1 MAVLSNAKNEKF
13 AQGIFEGLS
22 QRKAYRAAFPSSR
35 KWKDSTVDSRA
46 SELYNTS
53 EILGRLDELKK
64 EAADDSIL
72 SVIERKKW
80 LSELIEDYSEKTEN
94 KLKALDLLNK
104 MDGEYTTKIEAN
116 VDSEMHIN
124 IELSDD

>member
-1 MAVLSNAKNEKF
+1 MGVLSNAKNEKF

-22 QRKAYRAAFPSSR
+22 QRKAYRAAFPSSK

-53 EILGRLDELKK
+53 EILGRVKELQE
-64 EAADDSIL
+64 EAADNSIL

-80 LSELIEDYSEKTEN
+80 LSGVIESFDERTEN

-104 MDGEYTTKIEAN
+104 MDGEYTTKIEADVN
-116 VDSEMHIN
+116 TDMNIN

>member
-1 MAVLSNAKNEKF
+1 MGVLTNAKNEKF

-22 QRKAYRAAFPSSR
+22 QRKAYRAAFPSSK
-35 KWKDSTVDSRA
+35 KWKDSTVDNRA
-46 SELYNTS
+46 SELYNTN
-53 EILGRLDELKK
+53 EILGRVKELQE
-64 EAADDSIL
+64 EAADASIL

-80 LSELIEDYSEKTEN
+80 LSGIIESFDERTEN

-104 MDGEYTTKIEAN
+104 MDGEYTTKIEADVN
-116 VDSEMHIN
+116 TDMNIN

>member
-1 MAVLSNAKNEKF
+1 MGVLTNAKNEKF

-22 QRKAYRAAFPSSR
+22 QRKAYRAAFPSSK

-53 EILGRLDELKK
+53 EILGRLKELQE
-64 EAADDSIL
+64 EAASDSVM

-80 LSELIEDYSEKTEN
+80 LSELVEDFGTAADKIR
-94 KLKALDLLNK
+94 AIDILNK
-104 MDGEYTTKIEAN
+104 MDGVYTTKFEGTISAKLE
-116 VDSEMHIN
+116 D
-124 IELSDD
+124 LL

>member
-1 MAVLSNAKNEKF
+1 MGVLSNAKNEKF

-22 QRKAYRAAFPSSR
+22 QRKAYRAAFPSSK

-53 EILGRLDELKK
+53 EILGRLKELQ
-64 EAADDSIL
+64 ESAADDSIL

-80 LSELIEDYSEKTEN
+80 LSGVIESFDERTEN

-104 MDGEYTTKIEAN
+104 MDGEYTTKIEADVN
-116 VDSEMHIN
+116 TELNIN

>member
-1 MAVLSNAKNEKF
+1 MGVLTNAKNEKF

-35 KWKDSTVDSRA
+35 KWKDATVDNRA
-46 SELYNTS
+46 SELYNTD
-53 EILGRLDELKK
+53 EILGRVKELK
-64 EAADDSIL
+64 ESAADDSIL

-80 LSELIEDYSEKTEN
+80 LSGVIESFDERTEN

-116 VDSEMHIN
+116 VDTEMNIN

>member
-1 MAVLSNAKNEKF
+1 MSNAKNEKF

-22 QRKAYRAAFPSSR
+22 QRKAYRAAFPSSV

-80 LSELIEDYSEKTEN
+80 LSELIESFDERTEN

-104 MDGEYTTKIEAN
+104 MEGEYTTKIEGTLTTKLE
-116 VDSEMHIN
+116 D
-124 IELSDD
+124 LL